1 MAGMMTHVLGDP
13 HFGALLMQ
21 GRAKSAYEVFS
32 LVRDQA
38 ALTERLQTEVGH
50 FSKQMFHRGADLV

>member
-38 ALTERLQTEVGH
+38 ALTERLQTEVGR
-50 FSKQMFHRGADLV
+50 FCKQIFGHSADFT